1 MKAVRRIT
9 NETLGVKA
17 TKLTKLNDMTQLCEK
32 FKNDHFKLKKPT

>member
-17 TKLTKLNDMTQLCEK
+17 TKLNDMTQLREK
-32 FKNDHFKLKKPT
+32 FKSDHFKLKKPT